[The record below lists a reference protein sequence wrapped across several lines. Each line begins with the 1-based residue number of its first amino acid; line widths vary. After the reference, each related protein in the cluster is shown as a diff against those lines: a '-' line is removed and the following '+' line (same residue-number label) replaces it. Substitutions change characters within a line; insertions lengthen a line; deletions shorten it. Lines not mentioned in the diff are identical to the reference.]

1 MGEPQQRGEQRHKVP
16 SSGNG
21 FEAATPVLH
30 DSDDIKIHSIMGQV
44 VSSVREKIHVNAIRN
59 VFVYVQER
67 PFGIP
72 KPPQIAPRLQHNLQF
87 FLVNYILLFT
97 VVLFCILVFHP
108 WSLLCV
114 LATTGAWGAFAVQR
128 KHLQQLYKNGLKEE
142 HLALVLD
149 IFHSSAVAAD
159 PRGNMGI
166 MFSKVFASL
175 FGSKEVRIL
184 ILGLDNAGKTTIL
197 CT

>member
-59 VFVYVQER
+59 VFVCMGVGEER

-142 HLALVLD
+142 HLVYTML
-149 IFHSSAVAAD
+149 
-159 PRGNMGI
+159 
-166 MFSKVFASL
+166 
-175 FGSKEVRIL
+175 
-184 ILGLDNAGKTTIL
+184 AGTYP
-197 CT
+197 